1 MFMKLKLGIA
11 GLHNWYHAFP
21 LGKSAKLLP
30 EVDLTCVAH
39 EDAEQ
44 LKQFAQIF
52 GVKDYY
58 TNYEQL
64 FERKDID
71 ALIITAYTSRHLDL
85 VRKAARKGIHI
96 LCDKPL
102 ETSMEKAKEIV
113 KLVEENGIKF
123 MMSYPFRYSF
133 VFKKT
138 KELLEKGLIGK
149 PLSIEYLAD
158 YKLPSDWPKSDDAGW
173 YVDPEEAGFGGF
185 IDHAVHQLDAFSFL
199 LGSRAKKVCGVIDKL
214 IYKDVPVEDYGV
226 AMISFEN
233 GVHAVIKSTWV
244 SPARQ
249 ELFSLCGTNAIVS
262 ADGYQ
267 LRLKPKDGE
276 EISYTIPAPKEVI
289 IPVENP
295 SEESLVV
302 RGKSLIR
309 EVDPY
314 FEVLEDFV
322 KSIQNNT
329 EPAIPVLA
337 GLTSLEATI
346 AIYQSAKS
354 GRMMELS

>member
-1 MFMKLKLGIA
+1 MKLKIGIA

-21 LGKSAKLLP
+21 LGKAVKLLP
-30 EVDLTCVAH
+30 EVDFSCVAH

-52 GVKDYY
+52 SVKDYY
-58 TNYEQL
+58 MDYERI
-64 FERKDID
+64 FERKDVD
-71 ALIITAYTSRHLDL
+71 ALIITAYTSQHLDL
-85 VRKAARKGIHI
+85 VRKAARKGMHI

-102 ETSMEKAKEIV
+102 EISMEKAKEIA
-113 KLVEENGIKF
+113 KLVKENGIKF

-138 KELLEKGLIGK
+138 KELLEKGIIGK
-149 PLSIEYLAD
+149 PLSIEFLAD
-158 YKLPSDWPKSDDAGW
+158 YKIPSDWPRIDDPGW
-173 YVDPEEAGFGGF
+173 YVNPEKAGFGGF
-185 IDHAVHQLDAFSFL
+185 IDHSVHQLDAFSFL
-199 LGSRAKKVCGVIDKL
+199 LGSKVKKVCGIIDKL
-214 IYKDVPVEDYGV
+214 VHKDVAVEDYGV
-226 AMISFEN
+226 AMVSFEN
-233 GVHAVIKSTWV
+233 GVHAIIKSTWV

-249 ELFSLCGTNAIVS
+249 ELFSICGTNAIIS

-289 IPVENP
+289 IPVMNP
-295 SEESLVV
+295 SEESLSV

-314 FEVLEDFV
+314 LNVLEDFV
-322 KSIQNNT
+322 KSIQNDT
-329 EPAIPVLA
+329 EPPIPVLA

-346 AIYQSAKS
+346 AIYKSAKR
-354 GRMMELS
+354 GKMVELD